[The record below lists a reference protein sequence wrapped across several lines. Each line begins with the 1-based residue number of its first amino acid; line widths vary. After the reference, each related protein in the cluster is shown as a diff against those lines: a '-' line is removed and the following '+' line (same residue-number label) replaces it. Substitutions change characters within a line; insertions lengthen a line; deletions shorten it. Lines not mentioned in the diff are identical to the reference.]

1 MEKAI
6 GEQETS
12 EWSRKYVCVGKTLLR
27 DPDGIEMVLGA
38 EQTEFQQV

>member
-1 MEKAI
+1 MEKLLLN
-6 GEQETS
+6 
-12 EWSRKYVCVGKTLLR
+12 RKILNGAENACVGKMLLR